1 MDDAATEVPDAPPS
15 GHLPGG
21 SRLPRIA
28 PLPEDRW
35 DARVRRLL
43 ATAPRDPG
51 GRVPN
56 IFTTLARHP
65 DLYARF
71 MPFGGQLLREG
82 LLPGRI
88 RELLILRTAHNTGAA
103 YEWGRHLPLA
113 EAAGVS
119 VADVRR
125 ITQGPDAVGWTDLER
140 HLLRAADQ
148 LHRDARIS
156 AVTWEALAS
165 YYEEAELMEITMLI
179 GQYHMLAFFLNSV
192 GVQLEPGFDRTGTGK
207 GACTG
212 G

>member
-1 MDDAATEVPDAPPS
+1 MADVPDPPHNRIP
-15 GHLPGG
+15 GGNHLP
-21 SRLPRIA
+21 RVA

-35 DARVRRLL
+35 DARLRGLL

-51 GRVPN
+51 GGVPS

-71 MPFGGQLLREG
+71 MPFAGQLLRGG

-113 EAAGVS
+113 EAVGVTT
-119 VADVRR
+119 AEVRR
-125 ITQGPDAVGWTDLER
+125 LTQDPDAAAGWTDVER

-156 AVTWEALAS
+156 TVTWEALAS
-165 YYEEAELMEITMLI
+165 HYEEAELIEITMLI
-179 GQYHMLAFFLNSV
+179 GQYHMLAFFLNST
-192 GVQLEPGFDRTGTGK
+192 GVQLEPGFDRTGTGQ
-207 GACTG
+207 GTRIDG
-212 G
+212 